1 MKKQKVE
8 LELLPR
14 YPHVAIHGLAALSK
28 ALGVHPNRLLKCASN
43 AENMY
48 RVAKCEMKQDGT
60 TRQTFDALPPLKAI
74 QIKIKE
80 RILQHTIFPCYLH
93 GSVRGCSPRTNAA
106 MHINAKITFAEDIS
120 KFFPSAS
127 LVLVENVWAKLFGF
141 STDVAAILTA
151 LTTKEGGL
159 PQGAVTSSYLANLVF
174 WKYEPSLV
182 RRFASRGLRYSRYVD
197 DITVSSVKRISSEEK
212 TDVIAEI
219 YGMLLHHGFKP
230 NRKKQEITSSA
241 KSMQT
246 TKLVHHS
253 RVSLPAN
260 ERQKIRAAVFAL
272 ECLLAKGELNA
283 SFMKELA
290 SVATRVGRLG
300 SFHKA
305 EAIALK
311 KRLAAVRVVLAS
323 HKAKIVDPFPV
334 VLLCKLSDS
343 NADLPW
349 VD

>member
-1 MKKQKVE
+1 MKKQKIDP
-8 LELLPR
+8 ELLPR
-14 YPHVAIHGLAALSK
+14 YPFSAIHGLGALSK

-48 RVAKCEMKQDGT
+48 RIAKCESKQDGT
-60 TRQTFDALPPLKAI
+60 TRQTFDALPALKAI

-80 RILQHTIFPCYLH
+80 RILQQTIFPTYLQ
-93 GSVRGCSPRTNAA
+93 GSLRGCSPRTNAEL
-106 MHINAKITFAEDIS
+106 HTKAKITFAEDIS

-127 LVLVENVWAKLFGF
+127 LVLVRTVWERLFGF
-141 STDVAAILTA
+141 SSDVSALLTA
-151 LTTKEGGL
+151 LTTKDGGL
-159 PQGAVTSSYLANLVF
+159 PQGAVTSSYLANLMF

-197 DITVSSVKRISSEEK
+197 DITVSSVKRIPANEK
-212 TDVIAEI
+212 TEVIAQI

-230 NRKKQEITSSA
+230 NRKKQEITSSE
-241 KSMQT
+241 KSMRT

-253 RVSLPAN
+253 RVSLPNN

-272 ECLLAKGELNA
+272 ECLLTKDGPSA
-283 SFMKELA
+283 SFTKELA

-311 KRLAAVRVVLAS
+311 KRLATVRLIIAS
-323 HKAKIVDPFPV
+323 GREKSVDKFPDFPV
-334 VLLCKLSDS
+334 NEMKGS
-343 NADLPW
+343 NDLPW
-349 VD
+349 DD